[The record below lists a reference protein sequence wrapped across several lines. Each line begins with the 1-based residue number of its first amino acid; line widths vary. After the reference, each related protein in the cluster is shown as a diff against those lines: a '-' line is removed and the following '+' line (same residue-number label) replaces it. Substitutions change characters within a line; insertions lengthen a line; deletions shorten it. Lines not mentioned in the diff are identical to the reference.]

1 MFERLWNMK
10 KLDFIMLLLF
20 LVALLVISFFWKCHY
35 DPIVTALGILI
46 AVVSGLTTLVQYKKI
61 KELSSEETQ

>member
-1 MFERLWNMK
+1 MK

-35 DPIVTALGILI
+35 DPIVTVLGILI
-46 AVVSGLTTLVQYKKI
+46 AVVSGFTAYVQHKKI
-61 KELSSEETQ
+61 KELSSEEME

>member
-1 MFERLWNMK
+1 MK

-35 DPIVTALGILI
+35 DPIVTVLGILI
-46 AVVSGLTTLVQYKKI
+46 AVVSGFTAYVQYRKI
-61 KELSSEETQ
+61 KELSSEETE